1 MIFVDL
7 TMAKVTGLKKRILEI
22 MLHLIL
28 HLKNRQLHSAG
39 EVHIWLLTAVSGTVF
54 ALELRCKLSG
64 INC

>member
-39 EVHIWLLTAVSGTVF
+39 EVHIWLLTAVSGTVY
-54 ALELRCKLSG
+54 LL
-64 INC
+64 